1 MSHIIWCD
9 IYVLLCETLN
19 MSQISTNKNFTCKI
33 TCNSFF
39 YVKLHVIV
47 LVKLP
52 TLLALPPPKE
62 VVAAIF
68 WWWPEIS
75 TIPLVINDFPVEVAW
90 FSRKNIKFRWR
101 LRDSTENIKVPM
113 QQHKENIQTTIRFFF
128 REIEFDWFRRRSS
141 SRRFSRVEINEK
153 EKNKRFWWAQWWL

>member
-1 MSHIIWCD
+1 MPHVKLHVI
-9 IYVLLCETLN
+9 L
-19 MSQISTNKNFTCKI
+19 
-33 TCNSFF
+33 FF

-153 EKNKRFWWAQWWL
+153 EKKIKDFGEHSGDFKKCIKNRTIFFPK